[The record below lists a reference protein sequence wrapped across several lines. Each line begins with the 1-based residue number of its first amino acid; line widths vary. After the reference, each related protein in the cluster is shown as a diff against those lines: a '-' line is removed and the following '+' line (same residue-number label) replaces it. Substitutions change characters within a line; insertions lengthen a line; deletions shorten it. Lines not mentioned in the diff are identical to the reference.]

1 MSAEVCEGCVNRVGS
16 LRRIVDA
23 RRCSPKFATPAQEQE
38 AGMHTQMRRTAVITG
53 ASSGIGQATAH
64 EFASNGWNLVLA
76 ARSRDDLETVA
87 AQCRAKGAQVLVVPT
102 DVSDAAAVQRLVD
115 QARQFA
121 SEIDL
126 WFSNV
131 GVGVVGK
138 FLEAPI
144 ETHEQ
149 TIRSNL
155 IGHVIDAHAALPIF
169 VAQGRGV
176 FVNMISLGGFAAA
189 PYAAAYSASK
199 FGLRGFSEALRAEL
213 SEYPHIHLCDVY
225 PSFVD
230 TPALRHA
237 GNHTGKV
244 LGAPPPLMAPQR
256 VARAVVR
263 LADHPRRSVML
274 GAPTAMVRISH
285 FLSPGLNAR
294 TMKFWFDRYFANA
307 SPAQRTGG
315 NVLSPPT
322 TGAHVEGGKR
332 KPRSAIARAAV
343 FAASGA
349 LALGAGALVNKRRS
363 AR

>member
-1 MSAEVCEGCVNRVGS
+1 M
-16 LRRIVDA
+16 
-23 RRCSPKFATPAQEQE
+23 Q
-38 AGMHTQMRRTAVITG
+38 TQTRRTAVITG
-53 ASSGIGQATAH
+53 ASSGIGQATAQ
-64 EFASNGWNLVLA
+64 EFARKGWNLVLA

-87 AQCRAKGAQVLVVPT
+87 AECRAEGAQVLVVPT
-102 DVSDAAAVQRLVD
+102 DVSDAAAVQKLAD

-121 SEIDL
+121 SEIDV

-138 FLEAPI
+138 FLEVPI

-169 VAQGRGV
+169 IAQGRGV

-213 SEYPHIHLCDVY
+213 SEYPHVHFCDVY
-225 PSFVD
+225 PAFVD
-230 TPALRHA
+230 TPALLHA
-237 GNHTGKV
+237 GNHTRKQ
-244 LGAPPPLMAPQR
+244 LGAPPPLLAPQR

-263 LADHPRRSVML
+263 LADHPRRGVML
-274 GAPTAMVRISH
+274 GSTTPLARFTH
-285 FLSPGLNAR
+285 FLSPTLNAR
-294 TMKFWFDRYFANA
+294 VMKFYFDRYFEQAD
-307 SPAQRTGG
+307 PAQPTDG

-322 TGAHVEGGKR
+322 TGARVEGGLR
-332 KPRSAIARAAV
+332 KPRTRLARAAV
-343 FAASGA
+343 FAAAGA
-349 LALGAGALVNKRRS
+349 VVAGAGALLSKRLN